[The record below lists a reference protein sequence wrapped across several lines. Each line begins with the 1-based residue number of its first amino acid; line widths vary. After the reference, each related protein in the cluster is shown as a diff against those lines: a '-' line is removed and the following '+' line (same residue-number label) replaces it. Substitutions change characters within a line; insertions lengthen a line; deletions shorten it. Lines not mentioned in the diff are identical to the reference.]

1 MKRIFLSVLFLAVV
15 TVGSAQDDKFQKAM
29 EQAITTLDS
38 AKTTEDLNEVG
49 ATFERMAAAEKTQWL
64 PYYYAAFSN
73 ILIGL
78 KDDKADKDKIADKAD
93 ELISK
98 AISLAPKSSEVY
110 LLKSMSATVHMMVD
124 PMNRWQK
131 YGADSR
137 EALMT
142 ARQFDE
148 NNPRTYYWEG
158 MTTMN
163 TPEQFGGG
171 KAKAKAIFEQ
181 SLALFKSFRPTSNID
196 PKWGENITKQMYEAC
211 KSE

>member
-1 MKRIFLSVLFLAVV
+1 MKRIFLSIFFLSVV
-15 TVGSAQDDKFQKAM
+15 AVGSAQDDKFQKAM
-29 EQAITTLDS
+29 EQTITTLDS
-38 AKTTEDLNEVG
+38 AKTTEDLNDVG
-49 ATFERMAAAEKTQWL
+49 AKFERMAAAEKTQWL

-78 KDDKADKDKIADKAD
+78 QDDKADKDKIADKAD

-110 LLKSMSATVHMMVD
+110 LLKSMAATVHMMVD

-142 ARQFDE
+142 ARQLDQ

-181 SLALFKSFRPTSNID
+181 SLALFKSFRPVSNID
-196 PKWGENITKQMYEAC
+196 PKWGESITKQMYEAC